1 MGTAAKDI
9 KLANRLVQQADAALP
24 RLEGISTDGKAMAGA
39 LAEFANQAADASK
52 SLEPTLRQDLEVLAA
67 TTGALSQVLDAL
79 GQADIDPKELASRLN
94 AAQERAETA
103 AKAAARLGQ
112 LFKRLGSIS
121 PAAASGA
128 AKLAARWTSA
138 QSVLQTIAQAVERG
152 EEAPA
157 DSIDKLKS

>member
-1 MGTAAKDI
+1 M
-9 KLANRLVQQADAALP
+9 
-24 RLEGISTDGKAMAGA
+24 
-39 LAEFANQAADASK
+39 
-52 SLEPTLRQDLEVLAA
+52 
-67 TTGALSQVLDAL
+67 LDAL

-94 AAQERAETA
+94 ARRNAQRPRESR
-103 AKAAARLGQ
+103 ARLGQ

-121 PAAASGA
+121 PAASGA

-157 DSIDKLKS
+157 DSIDKLKKLNDDITGLTNTLLSRYDTEIGPAISKAFTKGAGTAKRVRQELTQALASVPDIQHLLKDARKVLK